1 MALRR
6 LRAFWINSSDLSSP
20 PSSFLPVENKHNRTL
35 TRTTESLAAVQWTA
49 PEVKLAF
56 SFLSLFD
63 GFPDRFDGFSF
74 SWVVLM
80 DELTASPAI
89 AKE

>member
-1 MALRR
+1 MHGQPL
-6 LRAFWINSSDLSSP
+6 
-20 PSSFLPVENKHNRTL
+20 
-35 TRTTESLAAVQWTA
+35 
-49 PEVKLAF
+49 KLAF

-63 GFPDRFDGFSF
+63 GFPDRFDGSSF